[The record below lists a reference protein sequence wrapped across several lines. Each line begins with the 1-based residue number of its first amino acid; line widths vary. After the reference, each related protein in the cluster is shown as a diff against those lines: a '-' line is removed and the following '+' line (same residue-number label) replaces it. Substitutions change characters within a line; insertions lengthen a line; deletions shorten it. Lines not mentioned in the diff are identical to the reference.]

1 VGSLIRRAIAVV
13 TGTFALV
20 LVSSTAALAGSDVYA
35 APERLPKGKPGTVI
49 TTEPI
54 AAPAGARAWRVLYK
68 STAVDGS
75 EVAVSGVIVAPEG
88 RAPKRGR
95 PVVAWAH
102 GTTGIA
108 DACAPSKRD
117 DIASALPFVDEL
129 VASGY
134 VVAATDYEGLGT
146 PGVHPYLV
154 GASEGAGVLDAARAA
169 RALRGAGAGRD
180 VVVWGHSQGGH
191 AALFAGEMAGEY
203 APELTLEGVIAGAP
217 ATEIA
222 RTIPLAA
229 QFPRAAGF
237 YALAAKGLLA
247 AYPDDV
253 DEASLFTPEALEAAK
268 VADDACVVDVIQQLS
283 TFPGSLA
290 PGDISED
297 EVIVDLFEQ
306 SSAGDRP
313 AGAPVLVVQGTTDMI
328 VNKGSTDR
336 FVEKVCALG
345 DVVDYVTYEGAGHV
359 DVVATAKP
367 DILAW
372 ISARF
377 TGDAARSTCPTSSS

>member
-1 VGSLIRRAIAVV
+1 M
-13 TGTFALV
+13 TGTLV
-20 LVSSTAALAGSDVYA
+20 LGLVSSNPAMAGSDVYA
-35 APERLPKGKPGTVI
+35 APEPLPKGKPGTI
-49 TTEPI
+49 IMSEPI
-54 AAPAGARAWRVLYK
+54 AAPVGAQAWRVLYK
-68 STAVDGS
+68 SKSVEGAQ
-75 EVAVSGVIVAPEG
+75 VAVSGVIVAPEG
-88 RAPKRGR
+88 KAPKGGR

-117 DIASALPFVDEL
+117 DIASALPFVDEV

-169 RALRGAGAGRD
+169 RNLRGAGAGRD

-203 APELTLEGVIAGAP
+203 APELTLDGVIAGAP
-217 ATEIA
+217 AAEIG

-229 QFPRAAGF
+229 QLPRAAGF

-247 AYPDDV
+247 AYPEDV

-290 PGDISED
+290 PGDISQD
-297 EVIVDLFEQ
+297 EAIVDLFAR

-313 AGAPVLVVQGTTDMI
+313 AGAPVLVVQGTTDAI
-328 VNKGSTDR
+328 VTKGSTDR
-336 FVEKVCALG
+336 FVEKACVLG

-359 DVVATAKP
+359 DVVPTAKP

-372 ISARF
+372 IAARF
-377 TGDAARSTCPTSSS
+377 AGDAARNTCPT